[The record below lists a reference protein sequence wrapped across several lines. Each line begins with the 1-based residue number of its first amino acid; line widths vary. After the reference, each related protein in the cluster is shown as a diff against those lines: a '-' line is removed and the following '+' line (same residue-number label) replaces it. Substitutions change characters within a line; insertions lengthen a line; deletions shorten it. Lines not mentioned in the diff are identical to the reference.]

1 MSITLVTIYAPSGR
15 SEQHTHL
22 NAVDL
27 VRNCGYSFQPGKQ
40 HAPTDGAPY
49 ARPETGKLPS
59 RAQEALDSV
68 GTGSEI
74 GQNQHI
80 DAQALPAGAATTSES
95 ILNAPAA
102 TPAPPAPVEAPAE
115 TAPVE
120 TPPAPAETAPVEAA
134 PVETPP
140 APVETA
146 PAATAEKPAPKA
158 RQQRPKKGA
167 AS

>member
-1 MSITLVTIYAPSGR
+1 MSITLVTTYAPSGK

-80 DAQALPAGAATTSES
+80 DAQALPAGAATSSES
-95 ILNAPAA
+95 ILNPASIKA
-102 TPAPPAPVEAPAE
+102 VE
-115 TAPVE
+115 TAPAPE
-120 TPPAPAETAPVEAA
+120 APAPAET
-134 PVETPP
+134 
-140 APVETA
+140 PVETA
-146 PAATAEKPAPKA
+146 PAPEAPAAAETPAETPAPAAETPAEKPAAKP